1 MKDAPGSSHKS
12 CYLYCRPVAVSRW
25 RGNPS
30 AHGSP
35 PPHRKTSCRRRNSVG
50 PSAARSTKDNSVLW
64 PDTLSAPVTLTAL
77 TGPFPPAGGSARAR
91 RSRILHASPELR
103 WSSQSRAR
111 GKERSLRSASFPARL
126 RHASASSARFVS
138 ICGIRVCCQV
148 SFPPL
153 QAALTASVQS
163 IALTR
168 PLQPAGGPSVVPS
181 VDSSHAPPC
190 CAGSSG

>member
-1 MKDAPGSSHKS
+1 MLPVPATRAVIYTAAPLPYPAGAGTPRHTGPRR
-12 CYLYCRPVAVSRW
+12 LIA
-25 RGNPS
+25 
-30 AHGSP
+30 SP
-35 PPHRKTSCRRRNSVG
+35 PAAGATQSALRRPGPLKITASCGQTPCPRLS
-50 PSAARSTKDNSVLW
+50 RSL
-64 PDTLSAPVTLTAL
+64 LSPAL
-77 TGPFPPAGGSARAR
+77 SPPAGGSARAR